1 MKVFFI
7 IFIVMFSV
15 NVYAE
20 VKTIDCSVNTMV
32 EFGISGAYIKHIKQE
47 QGEDA
52 FYTIADDQN
61 NYSSNALSY
70 AEQNKIKMIYVNLYE
85 IDTVV
90 FKNAKQELKVPTEG
104 NDCTIWLCGKG
115 KEPKK
120 SMIIDAV
127 ENAQKYF

>member
-70 AEQNKIKMIYVNLYE
+70 AEQNKIKTIL
-85 IDTVV
+85 
-90 FKNAKQELKVPTEG
+90 ATEYL
-104 NDCTIWLCGKG
+104 TIFSL
-115 KEPKK
+115 E
-120 SMIIDAV
+120 V
-127 ENAQKYF
+127 Q

>member
-7 IFIVMFSV
+7 IFIVMFSM

-32 EFGISGAYIKHIKQE
+32 KFGISATYAKQIKQE

-70 AEQNKIKMIYVNLYE
+70 AEQNKIK
-85 IDTVV
+85 
-90 FKNAKQELKVPTEG
+90 
-104 NDCTIWLCGKG
+104 
-115 KEPKK
+115 
-120 SMIIDAV
+120 
-127 ENAQKYF
+127 

>member
-104 NDCTIWLCGKG
+104 NDWTIWRHHWN
-115 KEPKK
+115 
-120 SMIIDAV
+120 M
-127 ENAQKYF
+127 